1 MNLWL
6 IGSKIGINHK
16 KKMSLAAF
24 PCFSNDVTFLIILQ
38 FKTSKVYFAGAAG
51 ISFPES

>member
-6 IGSKIGINHK
+6 IESKNGITHE

-24 PCFSNDVTFLIILQ
+24 PCFSNDVTFLGNN
-38 FKTSKVYFAGAAG
+38 FA
-51 ISFPES
+51 IQDF